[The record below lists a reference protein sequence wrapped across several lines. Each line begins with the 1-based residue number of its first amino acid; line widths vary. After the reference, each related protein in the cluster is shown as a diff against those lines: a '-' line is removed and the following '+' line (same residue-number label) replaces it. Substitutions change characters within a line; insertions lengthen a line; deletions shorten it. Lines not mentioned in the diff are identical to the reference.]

1 MSNLTSL
8 FLDRSARRPEAR
20 FGVVE
25 EPTTLAE
32 AVSIARRGTGQLARA
47 GVEAGSRAAIIGET
61 GTSYLMA
68 FLSLQLAGVEAALVN
83 PALPD
88 DLIQQMLDNLG
99 VSTVL
104 WIDRDPSPEVALEAL
119 HLDASE
125 WARGRVLSDGGTL
138 SGCGE
143 EALEGLTRRP
153 GDIAGYMHTSGT
165 TGPPKFCALSH
176 HYFLSLGRYI
186 ADSMA
191 ISPADTVFAP
201 LSMFH
206 INPLGYGVMG
216 GLTGGA
222 DVLGTRRF
230 SASRFWPTVRETGI
244 TVVFLHGPPVAI
256 LSKATSS
263 EEAAGHQLRC
273 VFLADGPFL
282 EKFQVP
288 MAYSGY
294 GSTEAGGLTHIW
306 PWHLGDRCEH
316 PEGMSRYGGRVRKEV
331 EWDLAEDGEILIR
344 STEDHVLSS
353 GYQTG
358 DGLIGLIGED
368 GWFHTGDL
376 GRRDETGQ
384 MIFIERRSESIR
396 VKGEFVPIN
405 YVERVFS
412 EIETVGEIALW
423 RRDGELRDD
432 EVVLYVVSENRLPR
446 QQILCR
452 AEALAPFMRPAA
464 VIRIDSMPR
473 TEGAQKI
480 SRRELSGRKVLESF
494 EMSGG

>member
-1 MSNLTSL
+1 MSNLASL
-8 FLDRSARRPEAR
+8 FLDRAARRPEAR

-25 EPTTLAE
+25 EPTTLGQ
-32 AVSIARRGTGQLARA
+32 AVSMARSGTGQLARA
-47 GVEAGSRAAIIGET
+47 GVKAGSRAAVIGDT

-68 FLSLQLAGVEAALVN
+68 FLTLQLAGVEAALVN

-88 DLIQQMLDNLG
+88 DLIRQMLDVLS

-104 WIDRDPSPEVALEAL
+104 WINRAPSPEVAPEAL
-119 HLDASE
+119 HLDGSDWASGQL
-125 WARGRVLSDGGTL
+125 RSDGGAL
-138 SGCGE
+138 GGFGE
-143 EALEGLTRRP
+143 ETLAGLTRRP
-153 GDIAGYMHTSGT
+153 GDMAGYMHTSGT
-165 TGPPKFCALSH
+165 TGPPKFCAQSH
-176 HYFLSLGRYI
+176 HYFLSLGRFI

-216 GLTGGA
+216 ALTGGA
-222 DVLGTRRF
+222 DVLATRRF
-230 SASRFWPTVRETGI
+230 SASRFWPRVKESGA

-256 LSKATSS
+256 LNQATRS
-263 EEAAGHQLRC
+263 EDATGHQLRC

-288 MAYSGY
+288 MAFSGY

-306 PWHLGDRCEH
+306 PWQRGERCDH
-316 PEGMSRYGGRVRKEV
+316 PEGMSRYGGRVRKGM
-331 EWDLAEDGEILIR
+331 EWDLAPDGEILIR

-358 DGLIGLIGED
+358 DGLIDLISEN

-376 GRRDETGQ
+376 GRRDEAGQ
-384 MIFIERRSESIR
+384 MIFIERSSESIR
-396 VKGEFVPIN
+396 VKGEFVPIT

-412 EIETVGEIALW
+412 EIEAVGEIALW
-423 RRDGELRDD
+423 RRAGELGDH
-432 EVVLYVVSENRLPR
+432 EVVLYVVSENSLPR
-446 QQILCR
+446 QEILGR
-452 AEALAPFMRPAA
+452 SLALAPFMRPST
-464 VIRIDSMPR
+464 VIRIDLMPR

-480 SRRELSGRKVLESF
+480 SRRDLSGRKVLESF
-494 EMSGG
+494 EMSGA

>member
-1 MSNLTSL
+1 MSNLASL
-8 FLDRSARRPEAR
+8 YLDRAARRPEAR

-25 EPTTLAE
+25 EPTTLAQ
-32 AVSIARRGTGQLARA
+32 AVSTARSGTGQLARA
-47 GVEAGSRAAIIGET
+47 GVEAGSRAAVIGDT
-61 GTSYLMA
+61 GTSYLIA
-68 FLSLQLAGVEAALVN
+68 FLTLQLAGVETALVN

-88 DLIQQMLDNLG
+88 DLIQHMLDNLK

-104 WIDRDPSPEVALEAL
+104 WINRDPSPEVAPDAL
-119 HLDASE
+119 QLDASDC
-125 WARGRVLSDGGTL
+125 ASGQLQSDGGVL
-138 SGCGE
+138 SGFGE
-143 EALEGLTRRP
+143 EALEGLARRP
-153 GDIAGYMHTSGT
+153 QDIAGYMHTSGT
-165 TGPPKFCALSH
+165 TGPPKFCAQSH
-176 HYFLSLGRYI
+176 HYFLSLGRFI
-186 ADSMA
+186 ADSMS

-201 LSMFH
+201 LPMFH

-216 GLTGGA
+216 ALTAGA

-230 SASRFWPTVRETGI
+230 SASRFWPKVRESGT

-256 LSKATSS
+256 LNKATRS
-263 EEAAGHQLRC
+263 EDAAGHQLRC

-316 PEGMSRYGGRVRKEV
+316 PEGMSRYGGRVRKEM
-331 EWDLAEDGEILIR
+331 EWDLTRDGEILIR

-358 DGLIGLIGED
+358 DGRIDLISQD

-376 GRRDETGQ
+376 GRRDEAGR

-396 VKGEFVPIN
+396 VKGEFVPIT

-412 EIETVGEIALW
+412 EIEAVGEIALW
-423 RRDGELRDD
+423 RRAGELGDH
-432 EVVLYVVSENRLPR
+432 EVVLYVVSESSLPR
-446 QQILCR
+446 QEILGR
-452 AEALAPFMRPAA
+452 SEALASFMRPSA

-480 SRRELSGRKVLESF
+480 SRRDLSGRKVLESF
-494 EMSGG
+494 EMSRA